1 MAVSESATFSNTAQT
16 RLLLLNLQNKLHF
29 LVITFEINRISFVYQ
44 HELFMFHQGNF
55 GSIDVVCFNGNLIFV
70 KQNIFILHC
79 SNLTP
84 VRQKQA
90 ICEIII

>member
-1 MAVSESATFSNTAQT
+1 MQHFQTRFENEAQT
-16 RLLLLNLQNKLHF
+16 RLPLCKFAKKLHF
-29 LVITFEINRISFVYQ
+29 LVTTFEINHISFVYQ

-70 KQNIFILHC
+70 KQHIFILHR

-84 VRQKQA
+84 VRQEQA
-90 ICEIII
+90 ICEVII